1 MKSCKKWL
9 VRGIWGVEDSVIYYH
24 VDRHSSRLLPHCTG
38 NPRDETVSPDL
49 VTGNSSVGPPRVCW
63 RWPVEGG
70 TSRVT
75 KVTLE
80 LSGLPWWH
88 WITQGYQVD
97 TRLTRVAGHI
107 QCRHSR
113 VSAVPDYQQCL
124 PSCLCSGY
132 LLLLLT
138 PFAHLRDGHGDLQGL

>member
-1 MKSCKKWL
+1 MAEWTD
-9 VRGIWGVEDSVIYYH
+9 IVI
-24 VDRHSSRLLPHCTG
+24 DFSPTG

-80 LSGLPWWH
+80 LSGLPW
-88 WITQGYQVD
+88 
-97 TRLTRVAGHI
+97 
-107 QCRHSR
+107 
-113 VSAVPDYQQCL
+113 
-124 PSCLCSGY
+124 
-132 LLLLLT
+132 
-138 PFAHLRDGHGDLQGL
+138 